1 MFKKNR
7 PFIISLFIILL
18 IVIGININWKRELDY
33 SFEKI
38 SPHFLISDFATDS
51 LKTGDV
57 ILRSGTGFYS
67 SINRFVFSNSKKYSH
82 VGIVSIEN
90 DTVFVYHALG
100 GRESVTN
107 QLRKDELL
115 HYCNKKAT
123 IEVSFYRYNLS
134 ESQLL
139 KVAELL
145 KGLYKEQIIFDKN
158 FDLEEDECLYHTEF
172 VRHVLIS
179 VTDNN
184 ELIPV
189 SSFLGKKYISI
200 DNLYKNNNAMP
211 LASFKFD

>member
-1 MFKKNR
+1 MFSKNKSF
-7 PFIISLFIILL
+7 FITAFISLLIL
-18 IVIGININWKRELDY
+18 IAININWNREPDF
-33 SFEKI
+33 SFEKV
-38 SPHFLISDFATDS
+38 SPHFLINSFATDS

-57 ILRSGTGFYS
+57 IFRSGTGIYS
-67 SINRFVFSNSKKYSH
+67 SINRFIFSNSKKYSH

-123 IEVSFYRYNLS
+123 IEVSFYRYKLS
-134 ESQLL
+134 ENEIL

-145 KGLYKEQIIFDKN
+145 KTLHQKQIIFDVN

-172 VRHVLIS
+172 VRYVLIS
-179 VTDNN
+179 ATSNSDIV
-184 ELIPV
+184 PV
-189 SSFLGKKYISI
+189 SSFLGRKYISI
-200 DNLYKNNNAMP
+200 DNLYKNNNATP
-211 LASFKFD
+211 LASFTFD